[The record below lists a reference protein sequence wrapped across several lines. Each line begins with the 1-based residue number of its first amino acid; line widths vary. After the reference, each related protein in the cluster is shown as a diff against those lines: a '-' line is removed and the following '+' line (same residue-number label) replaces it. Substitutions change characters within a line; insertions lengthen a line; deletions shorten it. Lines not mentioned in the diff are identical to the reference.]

1 MTKGEFIFEISR
13 AFGLDDTAGSDEL
26 ILMQRWLKRGIVDV
40 LVKTHCYVDIGQMG
54 LEANVTDYRTDT
66 SLLALLNVTIP
77 DSLGTPTELDVLSM
91 DEILPYLSDAIAT
104 SATPTKVAIEGTLMR
119 IAPRPA
125 SAVTLTYVF
134 VPRPSSMGT
143 DGTKGNDAL
152 DASDATYGGIPD
164 EMNDAIIAYMSWQAA
179 MYDDKQAALS
189 PVEYRQQYEGLCKDA
204 KKQGRRKAGR
214 GLHRGRVGYPGSI
227 GYPSRND
234 VYPSPRR

>member
-1 MTKGEFIFEISR
+1 MTKGDFIFETSR

-26 ILMQRWLKRGIVDV
+26 ILMQKWLGRGVTDV
-40 LVKTHCYVDIGQMG
+40 LIKTHCYVDMGQMTLQAG
-54 LEANVTDYRTDT
+54 VTDYRTD
-66 SLLALLNVTIP
+66 SEVLAMLNVTTP
-77 DSLGTPTELDVLSM
+77 DSLQTPTELDVIPM
-91 DEILPYLSDAIAT
+91 DEILPYLSQTIAT
-104 SATPTKVAIEGTLMR
+104 TDVPTKVAIEGTLMR
-119 IAPRPA
+119 IAPAPA
-125 SAVTLTYVF
+125 SAVVLTYIF
-134 VPRPSSMGT
+134 VPRPTSMGE
-143 DGTKGNDAL
+143 DGTKGNDTL
-152 DASDATYGGIPD
+152 DPSVATYGGIPT
-164 EMNDAIIAYMSWQAA
+164 EYNDAILAYMSWQAA